1 MIIEIVPYSLVL
13 QLGFGR
19 SMPTNVLWVD
29 NLLEGTQESYMKRQF
44 SRNGPANYV
53 VIDRTNNRALVFYDN
68 NDLALAALQAM
79 RGRIVGN
86 SKIQVRDVLLA
97 HCVT

>member
-1 MIIEIVPYSLVL
+1 
-13 QLGFGR
+13 
-19 SMPTNVLWVD
+19 MPTNVLWVD

-53 VIDRTNNRALVFYDN
+53 VIDRTSNRALVFYDN
-68 NDLALAALQAM
+68 NDLAQAALQAM

-86 SKIQVRDVLLA
+86 SKIQVRFARFHYYLLLICVWSVLKRS
-97 HCVT
+97 